1 MDYKIEEK
9 SKELAQLILDSEEY
23 QGYLEAKE
31 NLYRNPERAQRI
43 QSFRK
48 KNFEVQNGCDSSNVM
63 EELMKLT
70 EEYQQDLEYVV
81 VSEYLNAEL
90 RLCKVMQ
97 NVNRILVEGINM
109 NMDFLNQ

>member
-9 SKELAQLILDSEEY
+9 SKELAALILESEEY
-23 QGYLEAKE
+23 RGYLEAKE
-31 NLYRNPERAQRI
+31 NLNRNPERLQRL
-43 QSFRK
+43 QTFRK
-48 KNFEVQNGCDSSNVM
+48 KNFEAQNGCDDSTVM

-70 EEYQQDLEYVV
+70 QEYQDDLEYTV

-97 NVNRILVEGINM
+97 NVNRILVQDINM